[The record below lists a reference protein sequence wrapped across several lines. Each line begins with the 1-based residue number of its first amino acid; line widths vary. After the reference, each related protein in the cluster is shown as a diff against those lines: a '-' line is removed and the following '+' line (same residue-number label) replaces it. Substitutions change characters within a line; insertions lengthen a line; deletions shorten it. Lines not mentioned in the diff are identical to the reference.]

1 MQEYRS
7 IPFRPRK
14 NWGQIGFFIT
24 LQNFGLSH
32 KPTSAFT
39 NINVYQ
45 SSPWADGF
53 NSTFIPWPETGLQR
67 SSPRLLDF
75 NVIKTKQNY
84 TFLSYSNTLIWS
96 NSSIFSDI
104 SSPTLWES
112 SCCLSNMWHIKL
124 WGANASLICNSSGLQ
139 RCQRNQTTYF
149 SVRTWKKQIS
159 IWLVLISISI
169 CLSFMFKRCIAKQ
182 IFFPCKQ

>member
-1 MQEYRS
+1 MAWAINPHLLLLILTCTRVLLELTAS
-7 IPFRPRK
+7 IPHLHR
-14 NWGQIGFFIT
+14 
-24 LQNFGLSH
+24 L
-32 KPTSAFT
+32 
-39 NINVYQ
+39 
-45 SSPWADGF
+45 
-53 NSTFIPWPETGLQR
+53 WPETGLQR

-124 WGANASLICNSSGLQ
+124 WGANASLICNSVGLQ

-182 IFFPCKQ
+182 IFFPRKQ